1 MSRVKFKY
9 INMSHWG
16 HICILPHL
24 DLCVTYS
31 QPTLMIEWWI
41 WRIDIEFWYR
51 FPDWGRFCGLE
62 SSTSAPESAF
72 SNLSASVIPDRSR
85 TR

>member
-1 MSRVKFKY
+1 MSRIGLKY

-16 HICILPHL
+16 HLCILPHL

-51 FPDWGRFCGLE
+51 FPDWFMKYVWN
-62 SSTSAPESAF
+62 TMNFDF
-72 SNLSASVIPDRSR
+72 SWMKKEEEEEDE
-85 TR
+85 